1 MLFLMSVF
9 SQISLFLVC
18 RQRSSRNER
27 PDFPPGLLNYTKTT
41 GGSTSSKYVALFGT
55 HLKLLMTGVF
65 LLNISLIPFLLVKSN
80 PAKPT
85 IAYTMRMSREPQDD
99 GYTVIGGSEKTVPEM
114 NESDLSLTLESS
126 SDTPKW
132 KKTPREV
139 RSQKP
144 TLF

>member
-1 MLFLMSVF
+1 
-9 SQISLFLVC
+9 
-18 RQRSSRNER
+18 
-27 PDFPPGLLNYTKTT
+27 
-41 GGSTSSKYVALFGT
+41 
-55 HLKLLMTGVF
+55 
-65 LLNISLIPFLLVKSN
+65 
-80 PAKPT
+80 
-85 IAYTMRMSREPQDD
+85 MRMSREPQDD

-144 TLF
+144 TLFWVDRANKNDT